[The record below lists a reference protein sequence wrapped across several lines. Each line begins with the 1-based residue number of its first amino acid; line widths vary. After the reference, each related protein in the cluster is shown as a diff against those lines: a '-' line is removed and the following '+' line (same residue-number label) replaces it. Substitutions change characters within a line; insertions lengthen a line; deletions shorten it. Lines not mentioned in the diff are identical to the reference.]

1 LEHSGQKRRQ
11 KAPHCLL
18 GCSLFPCTDRAG
30 NQEPR
35 KGEVLQGRVLARG
48 EAGQRRPWLFEDEE
62 IWLRKHKRTCPLFGP
77 CCSSRWRT
85 APVTTTHRPPPPIMD
100 CRSVETVGHLS
111 PTLLLCFL
119 SVCVFIFTVVVRTH
133 HLYNHGFSCQ
143 FITLL
148 PSLPTFIH
156 LQSYCRM
163 YYRVTHD
170 LLITSSSYPYSNSST
185 QMSSTQSI

>member
-1 LEHSGQKRRQ
+1 LLAWLLALPLHRQNRKPRTKKRR
-11 KAPHCLL
+11 
-18 GCSLFPCTDRAG
+18 SFAG
-30 NQEPR
+30 E
-35 KGEVLQGRVLARG
+35 GRVLATG
-48 EAGQRRPWLFEDEE
+48 EVGQRRPWLFEDEE
-62 IWLRKHKRTCPLFGP
+62 RRLRKHKRICPLFGP

-85 APVTTTHRPPPPIMD
+85 APVTTAHRPPPPPIMD

-111 PTLLLCFL
+111 PTILLCFL
-119 SVCVFIFTVVVRTH
+119 SVCVFIFAVVVRTH

-143 FITLL
+143 FITLS

-163 YYRVTHD
+163 YYCVTHD